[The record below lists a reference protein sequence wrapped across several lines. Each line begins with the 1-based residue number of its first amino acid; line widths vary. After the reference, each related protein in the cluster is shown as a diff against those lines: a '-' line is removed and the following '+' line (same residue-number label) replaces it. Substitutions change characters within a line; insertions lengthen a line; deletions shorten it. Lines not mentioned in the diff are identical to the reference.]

1 MSNASAEHQALHHG
15 LAIVHTAL
23 RRSLDMVVATAG
35 KPVPEADRAGFADFC
50 ERTAK
55 FVRAH
60 HDSEE
65 EIFFPVFEKAG
76 MADKIKTW
84 RGEHTALLDELD
96 QLDAAIAGFKT
107 RGETERLATSAT
119 SVREALFP
127 HLDAEEAA
135 LDLAVLQQAV
145 STEQA
150 AALATAASK
159 HGQKHV
165 GTRGLMLFLHALTA
179 EEQRSH
185 FGKMPWFL
193 RKVLIPIWDR
203 NWKPCAKYAYNAA
216 IAL

>member
-15 LAIVHTAL
+15 LTIVHTAL
-23 RRSLDMVVATAG
+23 RRSLDTVVTTASR
-35 KPVPEADRAGFADFC
+35 PVPEADRAGFADFC
-50 ERTAK
+50 ERTAR

-76 MADKIKTW
+76 MADQIKTW
-84 RGEHTALLDELD
+84 RGDHTALLDELD
-96 QLDAAIAGFKT
+96 QLDAAIVAFKA
-107 RGETERLATSAT
+107 RGDAEKLVASAT
-119 SVREALFP
+119 RVRDHLFP

-135 LDLAVLQQAV
+135 LSLGVLQKAV
-145 STEQA
+145 TAEQA

-185 FGKMPWFL
+185 FGKMPWFV
-193 RKVLIPIWDR
+193 RKVLVPIWDR
-203 NWKPCAKYAYNAA
+203 NWRPCAKYAHNAT

>member
-1 MSNASAEHQALHHG
+1 MTSVSAEHQALHHG
-15 LAIVHTAL
+15 LTIVHTAL
-23 RRSLDMVVATAG
+23 RRSLDTVASTAS

-65 EIFFPVFEKAG
+65 EIFFPVFEQAG
-76 MADKIKTW
+76 LAEQTKTW
-84 RGEHTALLDELD
+84 RGEHAALLDELD
-96 QLDAAIAGFKT
+96 QLEAAIAAFQA
-107 RGETERLATSAT
+107 RGDHERLAASAT
-119 SVREALFP
+119 RVRALLFP

-135 LDLAVLQQAV
+135 LDLAMLQKAV
-145 STEQA
+145 TTEQA

-179 EEQRSH
+179 EEQRAH
-185 FGKMPWFL
+185 FGKMPWFV
-193 RKVLIPIWDR
+193 RKVLVPIWDR
-203 NWKPCAKYAYNAA
+203 NYRPCARYAHNAT
-216 IAL
+216 ISL

>member
-1 MSNASAEHQALHHG
+1 VSAEHQALHHG
-15 LAIVHTAL
+15 LTIVHTAL
-23 RRSLDMVVATAG
+23 RRSLDTVVAIAS
-35 KPVPEADRAGFADFC
+35 KPVPEGDRAGFADFC

-76 MADKIKTW
+76 MAEQIKTW
-84 RGEHTALLDELD
+84 RGDHAALLDGLD
-96 QLDAAIAGFKT
+96 QLDAAIAGFRA
-107 RGETERLATSAT
+107 RGDHDKLAAT
-119 SVREALFP
+119 AKGVREQLFP

-135 LDLAVLQQAV
+135 LDIAVLQKAVTKEQAV
-145 STEQA
+145 
-150 AALATAASK
+150 ALATAASK

-185 FGKMPWFL
+185 FGKMPWFV
-193 RKVLIPIWDR
+193 RKVLVPIWDR
-203 NWKPCAKYAYNAA
+203 NYKPCAKYAHNAT